1 MSKRARVDLAN
12 VLLRAGYDKEK
23 TLRAIKYPFC
33 RAIMADVRYADIP
46 TDEMDVTVIFD
57 PDYQDKMIIDTGRI
71 VELEKPVPPMFS
83 RLEYSQTAVFYFY
96 YEDSDIP
103 QSLFQ
108 PIEVKIPA
116 PPEWPALNFGSET

>member
-12 VLLRAGYDKEK
+12 VLLRAGYDKVK

-33 RAIMADVRYADIP
+33 KAIFADVKYADIP

-57 PDYQDKMIIDTGRI
+57 PDYQNKMIINTGQL
-71 VELEKPVPPMFS
+71 VELEESVPPMFS

-108 PIEVKIPA
+108 PYKVTIPA
-116 PPEWPALNFGSET
+116 PPEWPEISFNA

>member
-1 MSKRARVDLAN
+1 MSKRARVDFAN
-12 VLLRAGYDKEK
+12 VLLRAGYDKVK

-33 RAIMADVRYADIP
+33 KAILADVKYADIP

-57 PDYQDKMIIDTGRI
+57 PDYQNKMIINTGQR
-71 VELEKPVPPMFS
+71 VKLEEPVPPMFS

-108 PIEVKIPA
+108 PNRVTIPA
-116 PPEWPALNFGSET
+116 PPEWPEISFNA

>member
-1 MSKRARVDLAN
+1 
-12 VLLRAGYDKEK
+12 
-23 TLRAIKYPFC
+23 
-33 RAIMADVRYADIP
+33 MADVKYAKIP

-108 PIEVKIPA
+108 SIKVKIPA
-116 PPEWPALNFGSET
+116 PPEWPENSFADQT

>member
-1 MSKRARVDLAN
+1 MSKRARVDFAN
-12 VLLRAGYDKEK
+12 VLVRAGYDKEK

-33 RAIMADVRYADIP
+33 KAIMADVKYADIP

-57 PDYQDKMIIDTGRI
+57 PLYQNKMTINTGRL
-71 VELEKPVPPMFS
+71 VELKKPVPPMLS

-103 QSLFQ
+103 QSLFK
-108 PIEVKIPA
+108 PNKVTIPA
-116 PPEWPALNFGSET
+116 PPEWPEISFNP